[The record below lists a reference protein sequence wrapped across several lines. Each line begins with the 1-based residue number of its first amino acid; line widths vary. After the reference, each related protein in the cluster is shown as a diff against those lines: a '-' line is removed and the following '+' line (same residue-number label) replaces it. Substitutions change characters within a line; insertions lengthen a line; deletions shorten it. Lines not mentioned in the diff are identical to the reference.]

1 MATSLARQL
10 KQLRTPQ
17 TTILF
22 QDKKHASLLFDP
34 TEAANLDRETVLSI
48 GQNGLQELIKLSD
61 VFLEFEHTL
70 FAQSSLNLE
79 RAVQDVKVNKKLDRQ
94 IEKFLILLSPYFL
107 LNNAHKTL
115 EWLICRYH
123 IEEFNRDQFLL
134 LILPYHETRMF
145 ARALQVLNLSDD
157 ADNWHWL
164 EPLQKP
170 GVPLA
175 TITLVN
181 RLSCDNALLKLIC
194 NHVITA
200 TNTYSERASSLST
213 LYAFYTTSILGII
226 DQSPG
231 ISEVQMG
238 HMLPTILKSLESSI
252 SDFAAS
258 SYMILAKL
266 TFKEKLNDITMEKL
280 LLKIFKKTH
289 LKEEAL
295 HLLFFL
301 YNVPIHQLTTVPKS
315 LATRLSELSWFIE
328 LAIKLQS
335 SNVNILKFIV
345 SLLQTSCR
353 MILDNPSETV
363 RIQNMVN
370 EILSRIKLDDIGVD
384 TILWNVLQKEFLST
398 DMKNEAREFLI
409 RLYHTLERTYPERFD
424 DYLKGLMKRSETDK
438 DSKLALEFVTSWHFG
453 AKDTQEVVGILDKL
467 IHINPVQRIV
477 ALEMLADSDVNIP
490 ESFQEMMTTTIQSRF
505 SDTEVDVIKALLT
518 ISTKRLTSLLSADI
532 LIDELKILLS
542 TCHTSRRKILAKPAL
557 KILLEL
563 CKIGDDTSVFITS
576 LPYLFPNDDAD
587 VDIAMEVLESNFARN
602 NIYMQHVQKDLGK
615 SPNAEAVSS
624 ASFHNILNWELLPPT
639 DSILSAMKQQI
650 SHGDAASMFF
660 NLILLGSVCR
670 VPVGSLEPQIAREVI
685 EMATEMI
692 KKYPQVKL
700 LQNCNNITG
709 DNIQMAIE
717 LTSQGVLPLQ
727 VGTYVLEMV
736 HRRLDLKSNPAI
748 DFENNQ
754 HRSNLILRLLEMFF
768 EGIDNV
774 YWCKHYS
781 RCLQI
786 FFQRHF
792 STIQD
797 LIRFLSQLYIKPVK
811 VQTSFHCLKIT
822 QVLLNQCKSTEW
834 AFEDKVF
841 VTNLLLSLARENNE
855 CRIASLK
862 VLEKLIS
869 KYSSAEVLNRCT
881 MVDPFP
887 SLLQELVIRSSEIS
901 LDPDQLSLSLYILL
915 SPDPDVCKQ
924 LKMDLRRRLQQA
936 QQMLFEIVMD
946 QQTPLHIKSQLL
958 DILVHVNGPTIL
970 QRLVPLGLH
979 LLEML
984 QTDSK
989 NKSAGNLLKNILQRF
1004 NSTTVKALTVEQV
1017 WKLFEASIEEHK
1029 IQLITESGNQHPP
1042 SVILLKQIG
1051 STFFQKAEEASNI
1064 LQKKIIAKLVD
1075 VATDCEIG
1083 NIISSTNRAMRKIQV
1098 NAQLIVDELQI
1109 MKDLKNAEP
1118 NNSKM
1123 KNKRRISLIRAPDP
1137 TIINRREWKR
1147 GVTLLEF
1154 VQQADNIEHEELL
1167 YPILFNLLKTCL
1179 SFEEQSPIEY
1189 TNQLLLSTIHRL
1201 TVKKLPIRDAHL
1213 QIDLITQC
1221 IRTSRN
1227 PQTHH
1232 HALLVLVELL
1242 KIVDVRCALYTIM
1255 PIFTFMG
1262 SSVVRQDDAYSI
1274 QIISK
1279 TIETVVPI
1287 INAVENETHAC
1298 EVLRTFIVSLP
1309 DIPEH
1314 RRTPLF
1320 VKLLQLLDNHFHLY
1334 YLLSFESHV
1343 MSRTMRITNQKTPEQ
1358 RLEFALQVSQEFPPT
1373 RLIQVCVKLAQ
1384 FLKELP
1390 VDVEDEEG
1398 RRAAISFKYK
1408 HIFDVS
1414 TSSPKHL
1421 RHYKYTLVQ
1430 FLSNLL
1436 SSTHFINK
1444 VAEFDS
1450 TEVNNVRPY
1459 YDQLIVELIILIQCT
1474 SKNAD
1479 KHQGKPIAKYWKVLL
1494 HHLYDVLDLVNN
1506 LLPNGVFLV
1515 SIKRLI
1521 EHDLLT
1527 VKRKALDLLNTRL
1540 QQRKFNEEDH
1550 EDLLQLIESLSKTVS
1565 VKVKSETQEQEI
1577 VQQTVLITIK
1587 LLAKLLAS
1595 DHPILFKPILETTTE
1610 LLGSKEGPVLASAAL
1625 CVAELCSSMRI
1636 HAIHSLN
1643 KFVPAIL
1650 HLLEDH
1656 CHQDVPDVIVV
1667 SIVSALQKIVES
1679 VGNFLSLYL
1688 DQLLFEL
1695 ARLNSLYTDT
1705 EHQKIGIVIS
1715 RLNATTQKLSTCI
1728 PSRVLLPAVNRTYM
1742 TLLAKKLYQR
1752 IPALMN
1758 VLVESFNSAQP
1769 NDINAVIP
1777 DLGTFFLKVL
1787 QFREDISNSPDDME
1801 VDESELTLKDVVV
1814 VEESASKALVALVLK
1829 LSETTFRPLYYKLY
1843 DWAARNP
1850 QYKERNITF
1859 YRLSANIAECLKSL
1873 FVLFAGHFIKHAAI
1887 LLSSNN
1893 PAIIEEPQEMTL
1905 PEESSKIELVE
1916 AILLTLYRVFSYDAH
1931 NFVSQERFEIL
1942 AQPIVDQ
1949 LENTLG
1955 STEGYEKRASELVVP
1970 CIAAFASAIPDDSLH
1985 KQLVYQTLLKTRH
1998 TKPYVRTAALNAL
2011 VEIVRKLGED
2021 FMPLLPETIP
2031 FLAEVL
2037 EDEDETTEKC
2047 AQNAVRTL
2055 EEILGEPL
2063 QKYF

>member
-1 MATSLARQL
+1 LKMATSLAEQL
-10 KQLRTPQ
+10 KKLRTPQ
-17 TTILF
+17 TQILY
-22 QDKKHASLLFDP
+22 QDKKRASLLFDP
-34 TEAANLDRETVLSI
+34 REAANLDKETVLSI

-61 VFLEFEHTL
+61 VFLEFEQTL
-70 FAQSSLNLE
+70 FAQSSLSLE
-79 RAVQDVKVNKKLDRQ
+79 RAIQDIKVNKKLDGE
-94 IEKFLILLSPYFL
+94 IERFLIFLSPYFL
-107 LNNAHKTL
+107 LNNAHKAL
-115 EWLICRYH
+115 EWLIYRFRIH
-123 IEEFNRDQFLL
+123 EFNRDQFLL

-145 ARALQVLNLSDD
+145 VRALQLLDLSDE
-157 ADNWHWL
+157 AGNWHWL

-170 GVPLA
+170 GIPLA
-175 TITLVN
+175 SITLIN
-181 RLSCDNALLKLIC
+181 RLGSDNALLKLIC
-194 NHVITA
+194 NHVTTA
-200 TNTYSERASSLST
+200 TKIYSERASSLNT
-213 LYAFYTTSILGII
+213 LYAFYTTSILGIL
-226 DQSPG
+226 DRSST
-231 ISEVQMG
+231 ISEIQMG
-238 HMLPTILKSLESSI
+238 HMLPTILKGLESSI
-252 SDFAAS
+252 SDFVAS
-258 SYMILAKL
+258 TYMILAKL
-266 TFKEKLNDITMEKL
+266 MFKEKLNSETMEKL
-280 LLKIFKKTH
+280 LLKIFRKTY

-295 HLLFFL
+295 LLLFVL
-301 YNVPIHQLTTVPKS
+301 YNVPVHSLTSVPQS
-315 LATRLSELSWFIE
+315 LATRLSELSWFVE

-335 SNVNILKFIV
+335 SREHHHVNILKFIV
-345 SLLQTSCR
+345 PLLQTSCR
-353 MILDNPSETV
+353 MIVDNPPEYKL
-363 RIQNMVN
+363 QKMMN
-370 EILSRIKLDDIGVD
+370 EILMRIKLDNIGVD
-384 TILWNVLQKEFLST
+384 TILWNILQKELLSN
-398 DMKNEAREFLI
+398 DMSKEARDFLI
-409 RLYHTLERTYPERFD
+409 KLYHSFEKMYPERFD

-438 DSKLALEFVTSWHFG
+438 NSKLALQFVTSWHFG
-453 AKDTQEVVGILDKL
+453 AKNTREVVGILDKL
-467 IHINPVQRIV
+467 IHINPVQRIMG
-477 ALEMLADSDVNIP
+477 LEMLANSNVNIS
-490 ESFQEMMTTTIQSRF
+490 ESFQEMMTNTIQSRF
-505 SDTEVDVIKALLT
+505 SDTEVDVIRALLSIPT
-518 ISTKRLTSLLSADI
+518 ERLTTLLSTDI

-542 TCHTSRRKILAKPAL
+542 TCHSSSRKILAKPAL
-557 KILLEL
+557 KILLKL
-563 CKIGDDTSVFITS
+563 CEAGDDTSVFIIS

-587 VDIAMEVLESNFARN
+587 VDIVMEVLRSNFARN
-602 NIYMQHVQKDLGK
+602 NIYMQHVQKDLGI

-624 ASFHNILNWELLPPT
+624 TSFHNILNWELLPPT
-639 DSILSAMKQQI
+639 DSILSVMKQQI

-685 EMATEMI
+685 EMATAMI
-692 KKYPQVKL
+692 KKFPQVKL

-709 DNIQMAIE
+709 NNIQMAIE

-736 HRRLDLKSNPAI
+736 HRRLDLKSNPI
-748 DFENNQ
+748 FDFENNQ

-792 STIQD
+792 STIKD

-811 VQTSFHCLKIT
+811 IQTSYHCLKIT
-822 QVLLNQCKSTEW
+822 EVLLNQCKSTQW
-834 AFEDKVF
+834 AFDDKIF

-855 CRIASLK
+855 CRITSLK
-862 VLEKLIS
+862 ILKKLL
-869 KYSSAEVLNRCT
+869 SAAYL
-881 MVDPFP
+881 MLDPFP
-887 SLLQELVIRSSEIS
+887 SLLQELVVRSPEIS

-915 SPDPDVCKQ
+915 SPDPDVCGQ
-924 LKMDLRRRLQQA
+924 LKIDLRKRLQQA
-936 QQMLFEIVMD
+936 QQMLFEIVTD
-946 QQTPLHIKSQLL
+946 QESPLHIKSQLL
-958 DILVHVNGPTIL
+958 DILVYVNGPTIL
-970 QRLVPLGLH
+970 QQLVPLGLQ

-1004 NSTTVKALTVEQV
+1004 NSTTTKALNIEQV

-1029 IQLITESGNQHPP
+1029 IEIITESGAQYPP
-1042 SVILLKQIG
+1042 SAILLKQIG
-1051 STFFQKAEEASNI
+1051 STFFQVAGETSI
-1064 LQKKIIAKLVD
+1064 DLQKRILAKLVD
-1075 VATDCEIG
+1075 VATNCEIG
-1083 NIISSTNRAMRKIQV
+1083 NVISSTNRAIRKIRV

-1109 MKDLKNAEP
+1109 MKNLKNAES
-1118 NNSKM
+1118 NDAKI
-1123 KNKRRISLIRAPDP
+1123 KNKRRLSHVHAFPDP

-1154 VQQADNIEHEELL
+1154 VQQANNIEHEELL
-1167 YPILFNLLKTCL
+1167 YPILFDLLKTCL

-1189 TNQLLLSTIHRL
+1189 MNQLLLSTIHRL

-1213 QIDLITQC
+1213 QVDLITQC

-1242 KIVDVRCALYTIM
+1242 KIVDIRCALYTIM

-1262 SSVVRQDDAYSI
+1262 STVVRQDDAYSI

-1287 INAVENETHAC
+1287 INAAENEIHAC

-1334 YLLSFESHV
+1334 YLLSYESHV
-1343 MSRTMRITNQKTPEQ
+1343 LSRTMSITNQKTPGQ

-1373 RLIQVCVKLAQ
+1373 KLIQVCVKLLQ
-1384 FLKELP
+1384 FMKELP
-1390 VDVEDEEG
+1390 IDIEDEEG
-1398 RRAAISFKYK
+1398 RKAAMFFKHK
-1408 HIFDVS
+1408 HIFDVG
-1414 TSSPKHL
+1414 TSSAKHL
-1421 RHYKYTLVQ
+1421 KHYKYTLIQ

-1436 SSTHFINK
+1436 SSPDFINK
-1444 VAEFDS
+1444 VAELDV
-1450 TEVNNVRPY
+1450 TEVNNVIPY
-1459 YDQLIVELIILIQCT
+1459 YDQLIVELIILIQST

-1479 KHQGKPIAKYWKVLL
+1479 KHHGKPSAKYWKVLL

-1506 LLPNGVFLV
+1506 LLPNGIFLI

-1521 EHDLLT
+1521 EHNLPA
-1527 VKRKALDLLNTRL
+1527 VKRKALELLNTRL
-1540 QQRKFNEEDH
+1540 QQKKFTKENHEE
-1550 EDLLQLIESLSKTVS
+1550 LLQLIESLLKIIPA
-1565 VKVKSETQEQEI
+1565 KVKSETQEQEI

-1587 LLAKLLAS
+1587 LLAKLLAG
-1595 DHPILFKPILETTTE
+1595 DHPILFKPILEMTTE
-1610 LLGSKEGPVLASAAL
+1610 LLSSREGPVLGSAAL

-1650 HLLEDH
+1650 QLLEDH
-1656 CHQDVPDVIVV
+1656 CNQDMPDVVAV

-1695 ARLNSLYTDT
+1695 ARLNSLYTDK
-1705 EHQKIGIVIS
+1705 EHQKIGIMVS
-1715 RLNATTQKLSTCI
+1715 RLNATTQKLSSCI
-1728 PSRVLLPAVNRTYM
+1728 PLRILLPAVNRTYA
-1742 TLLAKKLYQR
+1742 TLLAKKSYQR
-1752 IPALMN
+1752 VPALMN
-1758 VLVESFNSAQP
+1758 VL
-1769 NDINAVIP
+1769 
-1777 DLGTFFLKVL
+1777 
-1787 QFREDISNSPDDME
+1787 DDKEM
-1801 VDESELTLKDVVV
+1801 DGSELTMNDVVII
-1814 VEESASKALVALVLK
+1814 EENASKALVALTLK

-1850 QYKERNITF
+1850 QHKQRSITF
-1859 YRLSANIAECLKSL
+1859 YRLSGNIAECLKSL
-1873 FVLFAGHFIKHAAI
+1873 FVLFAGHFLKHAAM

-1893 PAIIEEPQEMTL
+1893 PAFMEEPQEMTL
-1905 PEESSKIELVE
+1905 TQESNKIELVE
-1916 AILLTLYRVFSYDAH
+1916 AILLTLHRVFSYDAH
-1931 NFVSQERFEIL
+1931 NFVNQERFEIL

-1955 STEGYEKRASELVVP
+1955 TIEDYEKRANELMVP

-1998 TKPYVRTAALNAL
+1998 SKPHVRSAALNAL
-2011 VEIVRKLGED
+2011 VEVVRKLGED

-2031 FLAEVL
+2031 FLAELL
-2037 EDEDETTEKC
+2037 EDEDEATEKN
-2047 AQNAVRTL
+2047 AQNAVRIL

>member
-1 MATSLARQL
+1 MATSLAEQL
-10 KQLRTPQ
+10 KKLRTPQ
-17 TTILF
+17 TKILH
-22 QDKKHASLLFDP
+22 QDKKRASLLFDP
-34 TEAANLDRETVLSI
+34 REAANLDKETVLSI

-61 VFLEFEHTL
+61 VFLEFEQTL
-70 FAQSSLNLE
+70 FAQSSLSLE
-79 RAVQDVKVNKKLDRQ
+79 RAIQDIKVNKKLDGE
-94 IEKFLILLSPYFL
+94 IERFLIFLSPYFL
-107 LNNAHKTL
+107 LNNAHKAL
-115 EWLICRYH
+115 EWLIYRFRIH
-123 IEEFNRDQFLL
+123 EFNRDQFLL

-145 ARALQVLNLSDD
+145 VRALQLLDLSDE

-164 EPLQKP
+164 EPLQRP
-170 GVPLA
+170 GIPLA
-175 TITLVN
+175 SITLIN
-181 RLSCDNALLKLIC
+181 RLGSNNSLLKLIC
-194 NHVITA
+194 NHVTTA
-200 TNTYSERASSLST
+200 TRIHSEQASSLNT
-213 LYAFYTTSILGII
+213 LYAFYTTSILGIL
-226 DQSPG
+226 DQLST
-231 ISEVQMG
+231 ISDIQMG
-238 HMLPTILKSLESSI
+238 HMLPTILKGLESSI
-252 SDFAAS
+252 SDFVAS
-258 SYMILAKL
+258 TYMILAKL
-266 TFKEKLNDITMEKL
+266 MFKEKLNSETMEKL
-280 LLKIFKKTH
+280 LLKIFKKTY

-295 HLLFFL
+295 LLLFVF
-301 YNVPIHQLTTVPKS
+301 YNVPVHPLTSVPQS

-328 LAIKLQS
+328 LTIKLQS

-345 SLLQTSCR
+345 PLLQTSCR
-353 MILDNPSETV
+353 MIVGNPPEYKL
-363 RIQNMVN
+363 QKMVN
-370 EILSRIKLDDIGVD
+370 EILTRIKLNNIGVD
-384 TILWNVLQKEFLST
+384 TVLWNILQKELLSN
-398 DMKNEAREFLI
+398 DMTNEARDFLI
-409 RLYHTLERTYPERFD
+409 KLYHTFERMYPERFD
-424 DYLKGLMKRSETDK
+424 DYLKGLIKHSEIDNN
-438 DSKLALEFVTSWHFG
+438 SKLALQFVTSWHFG

-467 IHINPVQRIV
+467 IHINPVQRIMG
-477 ALEMLADSDVNIP
+477 LEMLANSDVNIP
-490 ESFQEMMTTTIQSRF
+490 ESFQEMMTNTIQSRF
-505 SDTEVDVIKALLT
+505 SDTEVDVIRALLSIPT
-518 ISTKRLTSLLSADI
+518 ERLTTLLSTDI
-532 LIDELKILLS
+532 LIDELKVLLS
-542 TCHTSRRKILAKPAL
+542 TCHSSSRKILAKPAL
-557 KILLEL
+557 KILLKL
-563 CKIGDDTSVFITS
+563 CEAGDDTSVFIIS
-576 LPYLFPNDDAD
+576 LPYLFPNDNAD
-587 VDIAMEVLESNFARN
+587 VDIAMEVLRSNFARN
-602 NIYMQHVQKDLGK
+602 NTYMQRVQKDLGK

-624 ASFHNILNWELLPPT
+624 TSFHNILNWELLPPT
-639 DSILSAMKQQI
+639 DSILSVMKQQI

-685 EMATEMI
+685 EMATAMI
-692 KKYPQVKL
+692 KKFPQVKL

-709 DNIQMAIE
+709 NNIQMAIE

-736 HRRLDLKSNPAI
+736 HRRLNLKSNPI
-748 DFENNQ
+748 FDFENNQ
-754 HRSNLILRLLEMFF
+754 YRSNLILRLLEMFF

-792 STIQD
+792 STIKD
-797 LIRFLSQLYIKPVK
+797 LIHFLSQLYIKPVK
-811 VQTSFHCLKIT
+811 IQTSYHCLKIT
-822 QVLLNQCKSTEW
+822 EVLLNQCKFTQW
-834 AFEDKVF
+834 AFDDKIF

-855 CRIASLK
+855 CRITSLK
-862 VLEKLIS
+862 ILEKLL
-869 KYSSAEVLNRCT
+869 SAAHL

-887 SLLQELVIRSSEIS
+887 SLLQELVIRSPEIS

-915 SPDPDVCKQ
+915 SPDPDVCGQ
-924 LKMDLRRRLQQA
+924 LKSDIRKRLQQA
-936 QQMLFEIVMD
+936 QQMLFEIVTD
-946 QQTPLHIKSQLL
+946 QKTPLHIKSQLL
-958 DILVHVNGPTIL
+958 DILVYVNGPTIL
-970 QRLVPLGLH
+970 QQLVPLGLQ

-984 QTDSK
+984 QTDPK

-1004 NSTTVKALTVEQV
+1004 NSTTIKALNVEQV

-1029 IQLITESGNQHPP
+1029 IEIITESGTQYPP

-1051 STFFQKAEEASNI
+1051 TTFFQVAGETSND
-1064 LQKKIIAKLVD
+1064 LQKRILSKLVD
-1075 VATDCEIG
+1075 VATNCEIG
-1083 NIISSTNRAMRKIQV
+1083 NVISSTNRAIRKIRV

-1109 MKDLKNAEP
+1109 MKNLKNAES
-1118 NNSKM
+1118 NDAKI
-1123 KNKRRISLIRAPDP
+1123 KNKRRLSHAHAFPDP
-1137 TIINRREWKR
+1137 TIINGREWKR
-1147 GVTLLEF
+1147 GMTLLEF

-1167 YPILFNLLKTCL
+1167 YPILFDLLKTCL

-1189 TNQLLLSTIHRL
+1189 MNQLLLSTIHRL
-1201 TVKKLPIRDAHL
+1201 AVKKLPIRDAHL
-1213 QIDLITQC
+1213 QVDLITQC

-1242 KIVDVRCALYTIM
+1242 KIVDIRCALYTIM

-1262 SSVVRQDDAYSI
+1262 STVVRQDDAYSI

-1287 INAVENETHAC
+1287 INAAENETHAC

-1343 MSRTMRITNQKTPEQ
+1343 LSRTMSITNQKTPGQ

-1373 RLIQVCVKLAQ
+1373 KLIQVCVKLLQ
-1384 FLKELP
+1384 FMKELP
-1390 VDVEDEEG
+1390 IDIEDEEG
-1398 RRAAISFKYK
+1398 RKAAMSFKHK
-1408 HIFDVS
+1408 HIFDVG
-1414 TSSPKHL
+1414 TSSSKHL
-1421 RHYKYTLVQ
+1421 KHYKYTLIQ

-1436 SSTHFINK
+1436 SSPDFINK
-1444 VAEFDS
+1444 VAELNV

-1459 YDQLIVELIILIQCT
+1459 YDQLIVEVIVLIQST

-1479 KHQGKPIAKYWKVLL
+1479 KHHGKPTAKYWKVLL
-1494 HHLYDVLDLVNN
+1494 HHLYDVLDLMNN
-1506 LLPNGVFLV
+1506 LLPNGIFLN
-1515 SIKRLI
+1515 SIKCLI
-1521 EHDLLT
+1521 EHNLPT
-1527 VKRKALDLLNTRL
+1527 VKRKALELLNTRL
-1540 QQRKFNEEDH
+1540 QQRKFTKENHEE
-1550 EDLLQLIESLSKTVS
+1550 LLQLIESLLRIIPA
-1565 VKVKSETQEQEI
+1565 KVKSETQEQEI

-1595 DHPILFKPILETTTE
+1595 DYPILFKPILEMTTE
-1610 LLGSKEGPVLASAAL
+1610 LLSSREGPVLGSAAL

-1650 HLLEDH
+1650 QLLEDH
-1656 CHQDVPDVIVV
+1656 CNQDMPDVVAV

-1695 ARLNSLYTDT
+1695 ARLSSLYTDT
-1705 EHQKIGIVIS
+1705 EHQKIGIMVS
-1715 RLNATTQKLSTCI
+1715 RLNATTQKLSSCI
-1728 PSRVLLPAVNRTYM
+1728 PLRILLPAVNRTYA
-1742 TLLAKKLYQR
+1742 TLLAKKSYQR
-1752 IPALMN
+1752 VPALMN
-1758 VLVESFNSAQP
+1758 VLVESFNSASP
-1769 NDINAVIP
+1769 NDINAAIS

-1787 QFREDISNSPDDME
+1787 QFREDISNTEDDME
-1801 VDESELTLKDVVV
+1801 VDESELTMKDVAII
-1814 VEESASKALVALVLK
+1814 EENASKALVALTLK

-1850 QYKERNITF
+1850 QHKQRSITF
-1859 YRLSANIAECLKSL
+1859 YSLSANIAECLKSL
-1873 FVLFAGHFIKHAAI
+1873 FVLFAGHFLKHAAM

-1893 PAIIEEPQEMTL
+1893 PALMEEPQEMTL
-1905 PEESSKIELVE
+1905 PQESSKIELVE

-1931 NFVSQERFEIL
+1931 NFVNQERFEIL

-1949 LENTLG
+1949 LENTSG
-1955 STEGYEKRASELVVP
+1955 IIEDYEKRANELIVP

-1998 TKPYVRTAALNAL
+1998 SKPHVRSAALNAL
-2011 VEIVRKLGED
+2011 VEIVRKLSED

-2031 FLAEVL
+2031 FLAELL
-2037 EDEDETTEKC
+2037 EDEDEATEKN
-2047 AQNAVRTL
+2047 AQNAVRIL